1 MYLVK
6 TPSFIQK
13 CFPKFLWRQETKEKA
28 LYLTFDDGPIPEVT
42 PWVLDQLDQ
51 YKAKATFFCVGENV
65 NKHPDIF
72 AALIQRGHRVGNHT
86 QHHLSGWATSTSK
99 YLENVEQC
107 AVEVSSNLF
116 RPPYG
121 RLRPKQ
127 AKLLREKYTIV
138 MWDVLSGD
146 FDVNISGEQ
155 CWKNVQRNV
164 QPGSVV
170 VFHDS
175 LKAKELLFEVLPK
188 TLSYFKNKGYIFKH
202 IP

>member
-6 TPSFIQK
+6 TPSIIQK
-13 CFPKFLWRQETKEKA
+13 CFPNFLWRQATEERT

-42 PWVLDQLDQ
+42 PWVLNQLDQ
-51 YKAKATFFCVGENV
+51 YQAKATFFCVGENV
-65 NKHPDIF
+65 EKHPGIF
-72 AALIQRGHRVGNHT
+72 TELRQRGHRIGNHT
-86 QHHLSGWATSTSK
+86 QQHLSGWATETSA
-99 YLENVEQC
+99 YIANVEEC
-107 AVEVSSNLF
+107 AKRVNSDLF

-121 RLRPKQ
+121 RLRPGQ
-127 AKLLREKYTIV
+127 AKLLREKYTLV

-155 CWKNVQRNV
+155 CWENVRTNV
-164 QPGSVV
+164 EAGSII

-175 LKAKELLFEVLPK
+175 LKAKERLYEVLPK
-188 TLSYFKNKGYIFKH
+188 TLKYFSDRGFRFSV